1 MNQAISNAL
10 LFNIVIVF
18 VIVLIGFFV
27 GSLSYS
33 KASKVK
39 NRIIEE
45 IEKYGEAAN
54 DQDDVDSAYTHAAC
68 GLLTW
73 LDSGDTGDGRGIGYR
88 KVSSGSKAA
97 CPNLEIKEDNNTM
110 VDIVSSTSDNCKYTS
125 NPYEYCVYRI
135 KRCENEN
142 GNKKSCYTY
151 YRVRTYMY
159 FDVPIIEDLVKIPV
173 DGETRGFRIKNS

>member
-45 IEKYGEAAN
+45 IEKYGESAD
-54 DQDDVDSAYTHAAC
+54 DQEDIDNAYKDAAC
-68 GLLTW
+68 GILTW
-73 LDSGDTGDGRGIGYR
+73 LENGDTDNGVGIGYR
-88 KVSSGSKAA
+88 KIGSSTRQCPDLNIKTDERENLKVDTVSSITNS
-97 CPNLEIKEDNNTM
+97 ED
-110 VDIVSSTSDNCKYTS
+110 CKYTS
-125 NPYEYCVYRI
+125 NPYEYCVYMI
-135 KRCENEN
+135 KRCNV
-142 GNKKSCYTY
+142 NKKSCYTY

-173 DGETRGFRIKNS
+173 DGETMGFRIKNS

>member
-45 IEKYGEAAN
+45 IEKYGESAD
-54 DQDDVDSAYTHAAC
+54 DQEDIDNAYKDAAC
-68 GLLTW
+68 GILTW
-73 LDSGDTGDGRGIGYR
+73 LENGDT
-88 KVSSGSKAA
+88 
-97 CPNLEIKEDNNTM
+97 DNG
-110 VDIVSSTSDNCKYTS
+110 V
-125 NPYEYCVYRI
+125 
-135 KRCENEN
+135 
-142 GNKKSCYTY
+142 
-151 YRVRTYMY
+151 
-159 FDVPIIEDLVKIPV
+159 
-173 DGETRGFRIKNS
+173 